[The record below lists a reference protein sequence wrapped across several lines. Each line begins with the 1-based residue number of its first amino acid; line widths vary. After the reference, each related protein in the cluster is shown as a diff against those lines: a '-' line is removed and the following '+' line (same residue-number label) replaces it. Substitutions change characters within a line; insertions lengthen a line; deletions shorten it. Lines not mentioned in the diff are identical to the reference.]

1 MEGNEMNTITGTAI
15 ICVILTGLSCKQQT
29 AREKASEF
37 LKDYESQYQQLY
49 YESSKAAWLANTD
62 ISDVHDS
69 LSVVAETALSDFA
82 GAKAVISRVRS
93 LLADSAALTA
103 IQISELQR
111 IFLFAAHR
119 PGTIHLVVDSLIKEG
134 TKQTSL
140 LYSFDYR
147 IPDRDGNLQS
157 VSTNDIDN
165 ILVKSTDPAERLAA
179 WTASKEVGATLRTG
193 LGNLQRLRNRVARE
207 MGFSSYFDLEVAD
220 YGMTTPELMAFMDDL
235 VRELRPLYQELHT
248 YARYE
253 LARRYKQPIPD
264 DLPAHWLPNR
274 WGQNWPGIVQAI
286 DLDDLFKGKSKEWI
300 VNQAESFYVSLGFPK
315 LAQNFWDKSDL
326 YPVEPGSSRKKN
338 NHASAWHLDL
348 TNDYR
353 SLMSV
358 EPDADWFATTHHE
371 LGHIY
376 YFIEYSNPD
385 VPLLLREGANRSY
398 HEGMGD
404 LMSIASTQRA
414 YLEHVGLLENN
425 RRIDQV
431 QWLLN
436 DALSRSS
443 VVFIPFA
450 AGTMS
455 HFEHDLY
462 EEDMPE
468 SEFNA
473 RWWEY
478 VRKYQGIVPPG
489 RRGEEFCD
497 PATKTHIIDDAA
509 QYYDYALSCVL
520 KFHLHNYIAK
530 EILHEDP
537 RNCNYYGNTAVGDFL
552 KSIMRPGA
560 SKDWRKVLKEKT
572 GEDLSAKAMLEY
584 YQPLMDYLKKANKG
598 RTSTL
603 PPH

>member
-1 MEGNEMNTITGTAI
+1 LLAGFGCT
-15 ICVILTGLSCKQQT
+15 QQT
-29 AREKASEF
+29 PREQAAEF
-37 LKDYESQYQQLY
+37 LREYESKYQQLF
-49 YESSKAAWLANTD
+49 YESSKAAWVANTD
-62 ISDVHDS
+62 ISDEHDS
-69 LSVVAETALSDFA
+69 LSVVAEAALSNFA
-82 GAKAVISRVRS
+82 GSKDLIGKVRA
-93 LLADSAALTA
+93 LLADSAALTP
-103 IQISELQR
+103 IQMSQLHK

-119 PGTIHLVVDSLIKEG
+119 PGTIPLVVDSLIKEG

-147 IPDRDGNLQS
+147 IPDHNGNLRS
-157 VSTNDIDN
+157 ISTNEIDD
-165 ILVKSTDPAERLAA
+165 ILVKSADPSERLAA
-179 WTASKEVGATLRTG
+179 WTASKEVGPTLRPG
-193 LGNLQRLRNRVARE
+193 LANLQRLRNRVARE

-220 YGMTTPELMAFMDDL
+220 YGMTSPELMAFMDDL

-253 LARRYKQPIPD
+253 LAKRYKQPVPD
-264 DLPAHWLPNR
+264 ELPAHWLPNR
-274 WGQNWPGIVQAI
+274 WGQNWPGIIQAI
-286 DLDDLFKGKSKEWI
+286 DLDDLFKGKSKEW
-300 VNQAESFYVSLGFPK
+300 VVHEAELFYLSLGFPK

-348 TNDYR
+348 ANDYR

-358 EPDADWFATTHHE
+358 VPDADWFATSHHE

-385 VPLLLREGANRSY
+385 VPLVLREGANRSY

-404 LMSIASTQRA
+404 LMSIASMQRK
-414 YLEHVGLLENN
+414 YLEHVGLLDST
-425 RRIDQV
+425 RKIDQV

-443 VVFIPFA
+443 VVIIPFA

-462 EEDMPE
+462 ENDLPE
-468 SEFNA
+468 GEFNA

-478 VRKYQGIVPPG
+478 VRKYQGIIPPG
-489 RRGEEFCD
+489 ARGEEFCD

-520 KFHLHNYIAK
+520 KFHLHNYIATQ
-530 EILHEDP
+530 ILHQDP

-560 SKDWRKVLKEKT
+560 SKDWRKVLKERT
-572 GEDLSAKAMLEY
+572 GEDLSAKAMLAY
-584 YQPLMDYLKKANKG
+584 YRPLMDYLKKENKG
-598 RTSTL
+598 RESTL
-603 PPH
+603 PPL